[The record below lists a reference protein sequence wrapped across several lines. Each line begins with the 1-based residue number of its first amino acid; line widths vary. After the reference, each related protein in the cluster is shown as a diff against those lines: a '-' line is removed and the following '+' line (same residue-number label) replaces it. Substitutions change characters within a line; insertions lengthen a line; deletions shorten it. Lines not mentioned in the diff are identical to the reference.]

1 MTKLS
6 KLGTGNIISIQSHV
20 AYGHVGNS
28 AAVFPIQRL
37 GYNVSPV
44 NTVLFSNHTGYG
56 DWGGSPVAVDV
67 VQSVIDGMESRGVF
81 QITDGL
87 VTGYMGS
94 VALGDVI
101 LETVQKVKSANPNAI
116 YVCDPVFGDVGRGVF
131 VTDGIPEYFRDH
143 ALKQC
148 DICTPNMFE
157 LEWLTGIKITTTANA
172 IEAGR
177 SLLKGNCRVVL
188 LTSMEV
194 DTTKDNEIEMLA
206 ISEAD
211 VYHIKT
217 DKLAMAIAPNG
228 SGDATTAL
236 FTCYYLQTGGDI
248 KRTLEKTTNGI
259 YEIFKATAQANTR
272 ELQIVASGDKLVD
285 PDHTFTATKI

>member
-1 MTKLS
+1 MTKIS
-6 KLGTGNIISIQSHV
+6 KLGIGNIISIQSHV

-28 AAVFPIQRL
+28 AAVFPMQRL
-37 GYNVSPV
+37 GYNVSHV

-56 DWGGSPVAVDV
+56 DWGGAPVAVDV
-67 VQSVIDGMESRGVF
+67 VQSVIDGMEKRGVF
-81 QITDGL
+81 DITDAV

-101 LETVQKVKSANPNAI
+101 LDTVKKVKSTNPNAI

-148 DICTPNMFE
+148 NICTPNMFE
-157 LEWLTGIKITTTANA
+157 LEWLTGIKITTTADA
-172 IEAGR
+172 IQAGR
-177 SLLKGNCRVVL
+177 SLLNENCRVVL

-194 DTTKDNEIEMLA
+194 DTTRENEIEMLA
-206 ISEAD
+206 ISATD

-217 DKLAMAIAPNG
+217 DKLAMEIAPNG

-236 FTCYYLQTGGDI
+236 FTCYYLQTGGDLQ
-248 KRTLEKTTNGI
+248 RTLEKTTNSI
-259 YEIFKATAQANTR
+259 YEIFQATAHANTR
-272 ELQIVASGDKLVD
+272 ELQIVASGDKLVA
-285 PDHTFTATKI
+285 PDHKFSATKI